1 MDEVFEAFISARNVD
16 PSELGFEDNFSKEE
30 VSGGDFQSCF
40 MMLSAQVE
48 RCKASERQ
56 SKRVVRELKSVLV
69 TFSCSWKSNHLTGK
83 LDIRL
88 VNRGSGR

>member
-16 PSELGFEDNFSKEE
+16 PSELGFEDNFISKEE
-30 VSGGDFQSCF
+30 VGGGVPII
-40 MMLSAQVE
+40 MYAAQVE

-69 TFSCSWKSNHLTGK
+69 TLFPTL
-83 LDIRL
+83 
-88 VNRGSGR
+88 

>member
-16 PSELGFEDNFSKEE
+16 PSELGFEDNFISKEE
-30 VSGGDFQSCF
+30 VGCGGFQISCF
-40 MMLSAQVE
+40 TIMILATQVE

-69 TFSCSWKSNHLTGK
+69 MFSCSLKISYN
-83 LDIRL
+83 
-88 VNRGSGR
+88 

>member
-16 PSELGFEDNFSKEE
+16 PSELGFDDNFISKEE
-30 VSGGDFQSCF
+30 VGCGGFQIRF
-40 MMLSAQVE
+40 YKMILSTQVE

-69 TFSCSWKSNHLTGK
+69 ILFCCSKILCN
-83 LDIRL
+83 
-88 VNRGSGR
+88 